1 MKEAYSSC
9 GLTRAQYVPIL
20 YVLQLLSF
28 ALFFIVPCRVAMV
41 LLQKTGSKQI
51 TKKETTNIPQT
62 TDQFLSPALYQNQLF
77 ERPSLPT

>member
-9 GLTRAQYVPIL
+9 GLTRAQYAPIL

-28 ALFFIVPCRVAMV
+28 ALFFIVPCRVV

-51 TKKETTNIPQT
+51 TKKGNHQHPSNYKPI
-62 TDQFLSPALYQNQLF
+62 FLTSIVSKLAI
-77 ERPSLPT
+77 